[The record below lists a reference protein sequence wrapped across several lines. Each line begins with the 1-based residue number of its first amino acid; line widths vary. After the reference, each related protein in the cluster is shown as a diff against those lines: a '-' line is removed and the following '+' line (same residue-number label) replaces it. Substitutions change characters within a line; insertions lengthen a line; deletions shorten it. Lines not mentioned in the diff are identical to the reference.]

1 MSGSCGGTVELIAIA
16 VPPRRPTAD
25 CCEPPRTPLNRGVG
39 VGGPEI
45 NPLAAA
51 SRNGAINA
59 EECILY
65 PVPELVSCVL
75 SLCLLALGV
84 DVCVGGVL
92 GQWARRRKKLKKSR
106 CGLFTHVVQ
115 LGDRPA
121 AQGFETLS
129 KFKLIDL

>member
-25 CCEPPRTPLNRGVG
+25 CCEPPRTLNRVVG

-45 NPLAAA
+45 NPLAALA

-92 GQWARRRKKLKKSR
+92 GQAEEKIKKKPMWALHAR
-106 CGLFTHVVQ
+106 CSTW
-115 LGDRPA
+115 R
-121 AQGFETLS
+121 
-129 KFKLIDL
+129 